1 MSGDSLS
8 PYFQEIG
15 RHPLLSR
22 SEELRLARLAASGD
36 ESAKRRLVE
45 SNLRLVVVIAR
56 RYRNL
61 GLDDLDLIQEGNL
74 GLIAAVERYE
84 PRRDVK
90 FSTFAS
96 WWIRRAILA
105 GLSANSRLIRLPAR
119 LATHAAKVGRAEQEL
134 TQRLG
139 RRPTTA
145 ELALAAG
152 IEEALVERLRG
163 ARRTIVSL
171 SHPVGEDEAVTYA
184 DVIPDHEQRDPV
196 VGIGEAEERETIGV
210 ALAALGERSRR
221 VLELR
226 YGADGADPR
235 TLDEVAD
242 DLGVSRDRAR
252 KLEAKAL
259 RELSAHPQLTVAR
272 AARWTTA

>member
-1 MSGDSLS
+1 MNDDSLS
-8 PYFQEIG
+8 QYFQEVG
-15 RHPLLSR
+15 RHPVLSR
-22 SEELRLARLAASGD
+22 AEELRLARRLASGD

-74 GLIAAVERYE
+74 GLMTAVKRYE
-84 PRRDVK
+84 PRPDVK

-119 LATHAAKVGRAEQEL
+119 LATHAGKVGRAEQEL

-139 RRPTTA
+139 RTPTTA
-145 ELALAAG
+145 EIALAAG
-152 IEEALVERLRG
+152 IEEALVERLRS
-163 ARRTIVSL
+163 ARRPIVSL
-171 SHPVGEDEAVTYA
+171 SDRVGEDEAVTYA
-184 DVIPDHEQRDPV
+184 DVIRDDEQRDPAV
-196 VGIGEAEERETIGV
+196 AIGEAEEKETINV

-226 YGADGADPR
+226 YGTDGADPR

-242 DLGVSRDRAR
+242 QLGVSRDRAR
-252 KLEAKAL
+252 KLEARAL
-259 RELSAHPQLTVAR
+259 RALSTHPQLTLER
-272 AARWTTA
+272 AA

>member
-1 MSGDSLS
+1 MNDESLS
-8 PYFQEIG
+8 LYFQEIG

-22 SEELRLARLAASGD
+22 SEELRLARLVASGD

-74 GLIAAVERYE
+74 GLIMAVERYDC
-84 PRRDVK
+84 RRDVK

-96 WWIRRAILA
+96 WWIRRGITVA
-105 GLSANSRLIRLPAR
+105 LSTKSRLIRLPAR
-119 LATHAAKVGRAEQEL
+119 LAAHAAKVGRAEREL

-139 RRPTTA
+139 RTPTAA
-145 ELALAAG
+145 EIARVVG
-152 IEEALVERLRG
+152 IEEALVERLRS
-163 ARRTIVSL
+163 APCTIVSL
-171 SHPVGEDEAVTYA
+171 SDPVGDDEGATYA
-184 DVIPDHEQRDPV
+184 DVIADDEQNDPA
-196 VGIGEAEERETIGV
+196 VGIAAAEERERVGEALV
-210 ALAALGERSRR
+210 ALGDRSRR

-226 YGADGADPR
+226 YGTDGAEPR

-242 DLGVSRDRAR
+242 ELGVSRDRAR

-259 RELSAHPQLTVAR
+259 RELSTRPQLTFAR
-272 AARWTTA
+272 AA